1 MIRSFLTAT
10 SLTIALLASPIQ
22 AQDDIFAITS
32 PVDLD
37 PSDPD
42 AKEVGELIFRGG
54 VEIEPGEEKIG
65 GISGLEWYEE
75 EGRFYA
81 VDDEGHWLTIE
92 PDELDGRLVD
102 VLDLARGE
110 LNDERGRRLRDKE
123 RADSEAI
130 TRDPAGG
137 WLVSFEREHR
147 VWRYADFDNAAEP
160 ASTAEAAAALD
171 LVSTADTNGG
181 LETLAYGAQT
191 MIACGE
197 WAEAGR
203 ANCIHASMGG
213 ITRFELAAPAPLAE
227 HGGAPT
233 DATCANDDT
242 CYVLFRSY
250 RQGEGNRAAIVELAP
265 DAEPRLLATFLPPLT
280 LDNFEGLAVREQFG
294 KRYLYIVSDNNFSDN
309 QRTLLMKFEIRSDV
323 QLVAETPEPVIDYET
338 TDVVLVTS
346 MGEITVRLET
356 ERAPITAANFLRYA
370 DEDRFD
376 GTVFYRAMKLDRE
389 PQPNGLIQGGTQFD
403 PKRILPGISHEP
415 TTQTGL
421 SHTNGAISMAM
432 GDPGTANGDFSI
444 MLGDQRGLD
453 ARPEAQEAIWRNG
466 YAVFGYVID
475 GMDVVSAIHAAP
487 ADPNKG
493 EGVMRG
499 QMLAEPVRIIDV
511 RRVEASQ

>member
-1 MIRSFLTAT
+1 MLAGA
-10 SLTIALLASPIQ
+10 ALLAALVPAPAI
-22 AQDDIFAITS
+22 AQDDIFAITE

-42 AKEVGELIFRGG
+42 AKEFGELIYRGG
-54 VEIEPGEEKIG
+54 LEIEPGEAKIG
-65 GISGLEWYEE
+65 GISGLEWAED

-81 VDDEGHWLTIE
+81 VNDEGHWLTIE

-102 VLDLARGE
+102 VLDLTRGE

-147 VWRYADFDNAAEP
+147 VWRYADFDSAAEP
-160 ASTAEAAAALD
+160 YPID
-171 LVSTADTNGG
+171 LAPFLTEGAPNDGI
-181 LETLAYGAQT
+181 ETLALAGT
-191 MIACGE
+191 EMLICGE
-197 WAEAGR
+197 HARAGEV
-203 ANCIHASMGG
+203 NCRHSLGDESADLA
-213 ITRFELAAPAPLAE
+213 LAAPAGEANPV
-227 HGGAPT
+227 PT
-233 DATCANDDT
+233 DAACDGEGT
-242 CYVLFRSY
+242 CYVLLRSY
-250 RQGEGNRAAIVELAP
+250 TPGFGNNIAILRHTMGE
-265 DAEPRLLATFLPPLT
+265 EPALLAEFAPPLT
-280 LDNFEGLAVREQFG
+280 VDNFEGLALRQQFG

-309 QRTLLMKFEIRSDV
+309 QRTLLMKFEIKSDV

-338 TDVVLVTS
+338 TDVVLVTDK
-346 MGEITVRLET
+346 GEITVRLET
-356 ERAPITAANFLRYA
+356 ERAPITAANFLRYV

-403 PKRILPGISHEP
+403 PKRILPGIQHEP

-421 SHTNGAISMAM
+421 SHTNGALSMAM

-453 ARPEAQEAIWRNG
+453 ARPDAQEAIWRNG

-499 QMLAEPVRIIDV
+499 QMLAEPVTIIDV
-511 RRVEASQ
+511 RRVNPSE